1 MKMPDL
7 QGLGIPG
14 VVGLGLMI
22 FTVSFYFGNLSP
34 DREKLASLKL
44 QRSALLQG
52 AAQGRAKAAD
62 ASRGTLSVGPPP
74 TLLQM
79 PELLRSIFNLAVQRG
94 LVIERATYTLSEKD
108 ATPRIELNLP
118 LQGSYPALR
127 LFLAEVDGLKPA
139 PAIDELTLRRRQ
151 ASDSLID
158 ATVRLSWLLAPA
170 S

>member
-7 QGLGIPG
+7 QSLGIPG
-14 VVGLGLMI
+14 VVGLGLVI
-22 FTVSFYFGNLSP
+22 FTVSFYFGNLAP
-34 DREKLASLKL
+34 DREGLASLEL

-62 ASRGTLSVGPPP
+62 ASSGAPSLGTPP

-79 PELLRSIFNLAVQRG
+79 PELLRSIFSLAAQRG
-94 LVIERATYTLSEKD
+94 LVIERATYALSEKD
-108 ATPRIELNLP
+108 ALPRIELGLP

-127 LFLAEVDGLKPA
+127 SFLAEVDGLKPA
-139 PAIDELTLRRRQ
+139 PVIDELTLRRRQ